1 MRNHETDLMP
11 VLALQDTPRNSRDA
25 ARFANYVRA
34 YGDFGRV
41 AGVVIVSIY
50 WSRSTDS
57 GNAILEL
64 ASAAKPHP
72 DSVPLAERVAGLFR
86 ESDIGTEFGRVSF
99 TDDAVWNALVAAHAG
114 ANVSLLH
121 VSVPA
126 RFGSESMMR
135 AAKALAPL
143 RRDGILLI
151 AFSPAFGEAIRR
163 FTGIEPTTSLELAN
177 V

>member
-1 MRNHETDLMP
+1 MRSQRPDLMP
-11 VLALQDTPRNSRDA
+11 VLALQETPRNPRDA

-34 YGDFGRV
+34 YGEFGRV

-57 GNAILEL
+57 GDAVLEV
-64 ASAAKPHP
+64 AWPAKPHP
-72 DSVPLAERVAGLFR
+72 DTVPLSERVAGLLH
-86 ESDIGTEFGRVSF
+86 ESGIGTEFGRVSF
-99 TDDAVWNALVAAHAG
+99 TDDAVWNALVAAHAD
-114 ANVSLLH
+114 ANVPLLH

-135 AAKALAPL
+135 AADALAPL

-163 FTGIEPTTSLELAN
+163 SLEPAN